1 MKKYILLLALMSGC
15 KLFGGLGI
23 LQRVQLTPQQD
34 AILVEETNPARNE
47 WLHDNC
53 QIKNA
58 DFVRTARRAKLN
70 ADKSGANYV
79 EVLYSDSPF
88 SLYSIMFACPNI
100 PPY

>member
-1 MKKYILLLALMSGC
+1 MKKYILLAALLSGC
-15 KLFGGLGI
+15 GLFKGALSP
-23 LQRVQLTPQQD
+23 VQLTAQQQ

-53 QIKNA
+53 QIKNV
-58 DFVRTARRAKLN
+58 DFVRTSRRAKLS
-70 ADKSGANYV
+70 ADKNGANYV

-88 SLYSIMFACPNI
+88 SLYSVMFACPNT